1 MVARERPRRP
11 GSGHVTAYPPQG
23 LTRPC
28 ILVVDDDQP
37 TRELVALCLAQVGF
51 DVVEAADVES
61 AERIILQTSPALIV
75 LDVSMPGR
83 SGLDLL
89 RGLER
94 GGLGVI
100 LLSGRA
106 SEQDRILGLQ
116 LGADDYV
123 VKPFSVGELVARVQ
137 AVLRRTQPANAV
149 VSMDFGWLTI
159 ETDRHQVYVK
169 GQLIDLTAK
178 EFDLLV
184 HLASSPGKVFS
195 RRQLL
200 QKVWASAPEWQ
211 DPATVTEH
219 MRRLRNKLEA
229 PGLPNWLWTV
239 RGAGYKFERRT
250 SARLEAEAYAAQ
262 HGIDYEPGGAEE
274 AVAQLRPVD
283 AAGGTRR

>member
-1 MVARERPRRP
+1 MTYGSAAPARLCVLVA
-11 GSGHVTAYPPQG
+11 
-23 LTRPC
+23 
-28 ILVVDDDQP
+28 DDDQP
-37 TRELVALCLAQVGF
+37 TRELVSLCLAQVGY
-51 DVVEAADVES
+51 DVVEAADVDA
-61 AERIILQTSPALIV
+61 AERAIIAHSPALIV

-89 RGLER
+89 RTFDKR
-94 GGLGVI
+94 ATGVI

-106 SEQDRILGLQ
+106 GEQDRILGLQ

-137 AVLRRTQPANAV
+137 AVLRRTRSSADEPARL
-149 VSMDFGWLTI
+149 DFGWLVI
-159 ETDRHQVYVK
+159 EMERHEVYVK
-169 GQLIDLTAK
+169 GTRVDLTAK
-178 EFDLLV
+178 EYDLLV
-184 HLASSPGKVFS
+184 HLAGSPGKVFS

-211 DPATVTEH
+211 DAATVTEH

-239 RGAGYKFERRT
+239 RGAGYKFERRS

-262 HGIDYEPGGAEE
+262 HGIAYEPGTAEQT
-274 AVAQLRPVD
+274 VAQFRGGPVS
-283 AAGGTRR
+283 AAG

>member
-1 MVARERPRRP
+1 MSY
-11 GSGHVTAYPPQG
+11 GSDGSS
-23 LTRPC
+23 RPC
-28 ILVVDDDQP
+28 ILVADDDQP

-51 DVVEAADVES
+51 DVIEAAEVEAAERAIVE
-61 AERIILQTSPALIV
+61 RSPALIV
-75 LDVSMPGR
+75 LDVTMPGR

-89 RGLER
+89 RTLDR
-94 GGLGVI
+94 RNFGVI

-137 AVLRRTQPANAV
+137 AVLRRTRRSEEAAR
-149 VSMDFGWLTI
+149 MDFGWLVI
-159 ETDRHQVYVK
+159 EADRHEVYVK
-169 GQLIDLTAK
+169 GRLVELTSK
-178 EFDLLV
+178 EYDLLV
-184 HLASSPGKVFS
+184 YLARSPGKVFS

-211 DPATVTEH
+211 DSATVTEH

-239 RGAGYKFERRT
+239 RGAGYKFERRS

-262 HGIDYEPGGAEE
+262 HGIPYEPGDAER
-274 AVAQLRPVD
+274 AVADFRV
-283 AAGGTRR
+283 G

>member
-1 MVARERPRRP
+1 MTYGYEAAPRT
-11 GSGHVTAYPPQG
+11 S
-23 LTRPC
+23 
-28 ILVVDDDQP
+28 ILVADDDQP

-51 DVVEAADVES
+51 DVFEAGDVDS
-61 AERIILQTSPALIV
+61 AERAIIEYSPALIV
-75 LDVSMPGR
+75 LDVTMPGR

-89 RGLER
+89 RTLDKR
-94 GGLGVI
+94 TIAVI
-100 LLSGRA
+100 LLSGRT

-137 AVLRRTQPANAV
+137 AVLRRTQRADMAAAR
-149 VSMDFGWLTI
+149 MDFGWLVI
-159 ETDRHQVYVK
+159 EVERHEVYVK
-169 GQLIDLTAK
+169 GSLVDLTAK

-184 HLASSPGKVFS
+184 FLASSPGKVFS

-211 DPATVTEH
+211 DSATVTEH
-219 MRRLRNKLEA
+219 MRRLRKKLEA

-239 RGAGYKFERRT
+239 RGAGYKFERRS

-262 HGIDYEPGGAEE
+262 HGIAYEPGNAEQ
-274 AVAQLRPVD
+274 AVADFRGVGSL
-283 AAGGTRR
+283 ATG

>member
-1 MVARERPRRP
+1 MSYRTEGSARLCVLVA
-11 GSGHVTAYPPQG
+11 
-23 LTRPC
+23 
-28 ILVVDDDQP
+28 DDDQP

-51 DVVEAADVES
+51 DVVEAAEVEA
-61 AERIILQTSPALIV
+61 AERAIVEHSPALIV
-75 LDVSMPGR
+75 LDVAMPGR

-89 RGLER
+89 RTLDKR
-94 GGLGVI
+94 NVGVI

-106 SEQDRILGLQ
+106 GEQDRILGLQ

-137 AVLRRTQPANAV
+137 AVLRRTRRSEEAER
-149 VSMDFGWLTI
+149 MDFGWLI
-159 ETDRHQVYVK
+159 IDTDRHEVYVK
-169 GQLIDLTAK
+169 GRLVELTSK
-178 EFDLLV
+178 EFDV
-184 HLASSPGKVFS
+184 LAYLAGSPGKVFS

-200 QKVWASAPEWQ
+200 QKVWSSAPEWQ

-229 PGLPNWLWTV
+229 PGLPHWLWTV

-262 HGIDYEPGGAEE
+262 HGIPYEPGNAEQ
-274 AVAQLRPVD
+274 AVAGFQGKGSR
-283 AAGGTRR
+283 ATG